1 VQPGPPRSLFSP
13 SILTAHAAPG
23 SSEALL
29 RKQKGEK
36 AMTETKSDIYTRIT
50 NHIIADLEQGVRPWH
65 RPWSAEHTAGKI
77 TRPLRHNGIPY
88 KGMNVV
94 MVWSASVAKGYACPL
109 WLTFKQALELGGN
122 VRKGEHGE
130 LVVYADRIRRT
141 GTDAKGEETERE
153 IPFLKGYTV
162 FNAEQCDGLPAHY
175 YAKPEAPALPVA
187 QRIEAADRF
196 FAATGA
202 DIRHGGTRAYYAEGP
217 DYVQMPP
224 FETFRDAES
233 HAATL
238 THELTHRTKH
248 GKRLARDMGRVKWG
262 DEGYARE
269 ELVAELG
276 AAFLSADIGITPE
289 VRPDHAAYIGH
300 WLTVLKNEKRFNF
313 TAASHAQRA
322 ADYLH
327 GLQQR
332 EGQERAAA

>member
-1 VQPGPPRSLFSP
+1 
-13 SILTAHAAPG
+13 
-23 SSEALL
+23 
-29 RKQKGEK
+29 
-36 AMTETKSDIYTRIT
+36 MTNTTNARPDVYSRIT
-50 NHIIADLEQGVRPWH
+50 DKIIADLEQGVRPWF
-65 RPWSAEHTAGKI
+65 RPWNADHAAGQI

-88 KGMNVV
+88 KGINVIMLWTAATV
-94 MVWSASVAKGYACPL
+94 KGYACPL

-122 VRKGEHGE
+122 VRKGETGE
-130 LVVYADRIRRT
+130 LVVYANSIT
-141 GTDAKGEETERE
+141 KTETDPKGEEIERE

-162 FNAEQCDGLPAHY
+162 FNAEQCENLPAHY
-175 YAKPEAPALPVA
+175 TAKADPPALTPL

-202 DIRHGGTRAYYAEGP
+202 DIRHGGTRAFYAEGP

-238 THELTHRTKH
+238 AHELTHWTKH
-248 GKRLARDMGRVKWG
+248 DKRLARDMGRLKHG

-276 AAFLSADIGITPE
+276 SAFLCADLGITPE
-289 VRPDHAAYIGH
+289 IRTDHAAYIAS
-300 WLTVLKNEKRFNF
+300 WLKVLKDDKRLIFS
-313 TAASHAQRA
+313 AASQAQRA

-327 GLQQR
+327 SLQPQSAG
-332 EGQERAAA
+332 ETESSTRAAA